1 MEERWFVGSKITLM
15 LHCGKKPG
23 MDVCWFCFKFD
34 GMAPRKARIISSSF
48 FGAVKYTCFGKLSL
62 FKKFIIGS
70 SIIPGG

>member
-1 MEERWFVGSKITLM
+1 
-15 LHCGKKPG
+15 
-23 MDVCWFCFKFD
+23 
-34 GMAPRKARIISSSF
+34 MAPRKARIISSSF